1 MAAPREPP
9 SGSMLCNS
17 VVFFL
22 RCNAQTLDG
31 ILNCNIDDHAVIVYG
46 NNNVKRSETQMQ
58 ITRDKQIGTLVKR
71 AVQKL
76 ALLLV
81 GNGASYLAAPMRDRA
96 YSDQVQSQLDKH
108 NSSAIHVV
116 RGPCLRSC
124 VNYGLRR
131 KVSKMLFIYTRFTY
145 EHILSCAKTSRTS
158 NFPTCRKRHRYM
170 EEVR

>member
-1 MAAPREPP
+1 MQ
-9 SGSMLCNS
+9 CTNS
-17 VVFFL
+17 
-22 RCNAQTLDG
+22 DG
-31 ILNCNIDDHAVIVYG
+31 ILDCNIDDHDVIVYG

-96 YSDQVQSQLDKH
+96 YSDQVNSQLNRH

-116 RGPCLRSC
+116 QGPCLRSC
-124 VNYGLRR
+124 VKLRIAT
-131 KVSKMLFIYTRFTY
+131 KNVQDVIHIYTL
-145 EHILSCAKTSRTS
+145 HI
-158 NFPTCRKRHRYM
+158 
-170 EEVR
+170 